1 MDIKKKYYHT
11 IMPYNGGPRQE
22 ELDEILFKLG
32 WILKKGYVLPG
43 KEVKRLYGNK
53 ISTASRGKDGGDP
66 MISLTVNNQNLHSAD
81 RKFLKEHRYSLF
93 SYGFD
98 EYAVNEPSI
107 AFNESIDKVYN
118 LQVRGMFTERLVE
131 EPISLKYM
139 DAITLK
145 PCVRTNKYFGPED
158 EKYKVYTEGYF
169 TYTFLNNV
177 RKLLK
182 EYHYDVPIVSLTTG
196 NEYIGKARV
205 LTPQSK

>member
-11 IMPYNGGPRQE
+11 IMPYNGGPREE
-22 ELDEILFKLG
+22 ELEEILFKLG
-32 WILKKGYVLPG
+32 WILKKGYILPG
-43 KEVKRLYGNK
+43 KDVKRLYGKK
-53 ISTASRGKDGGDP
+53 ISTHPHGERDGDP
-66 MISLTVNNQNLHSAD
+66 MISLTVNNQNLHKED
-81 RKFLKEHRYSLF
+81 IKFLKEHRYSLF

-107 AFNESIDKVYN
+107 AFNESIDKAYN

-139 DAITLK
+139 DAITLM
-145 PCVRTNKYFGPED
+145 PCDRSKKYFGAED
-158 EKYKVYTEGYF
+158 EKYSICTEAYF
-169 TYTFLNNV
+169 TYTFLNSV

-182 EYHYDVPIVSLTTG
+182 EHHYDVPIVSLTTG